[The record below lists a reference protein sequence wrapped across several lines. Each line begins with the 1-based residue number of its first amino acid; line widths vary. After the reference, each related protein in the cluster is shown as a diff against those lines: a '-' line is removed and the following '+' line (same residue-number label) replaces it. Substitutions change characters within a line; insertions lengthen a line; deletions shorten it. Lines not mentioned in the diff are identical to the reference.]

1 MSIVKMSLYQALEK
15 KKILEDRVN
24 REMKAYRL
32 CCVRKE
38 NDEVTKDGQPLDEV
52 YKNSIQP
59 GYQKSIALLK
69 NLIALKAAINEA
81 NAKVTV
87 EIDGKSYTI
96 ANAMVIL
103 RNHDK
108 LADMYR
114 RMTTNYQQVS
124 DEVAKLNERSQ
135 SNDAINSYLEKSL
148 GDGKRDPE
156 MVKQLTND
164 YIARNT
170 YSVYDPLDTMK
181 VAQEALEHLEKFSN
195 EIHYKLTQANVST
208 EIEVEFDD

>member
-15 KKILEDRVN
+15 KKVLEDRVA

-32 CCVRKE
+32 CCVRKA
-38 NDEVTKDGQPLDEV
+38 NDEITKDGQPLDEV
-52 YKNSIQP
+52 LKNSIQP

-69 NLIALKAAINEA
+69 NLIALKAVINEA
-81 NAKVTV
+81 NAKTTI
-87 EIDGKSYTI
+87 EIDGKTYTI

-103 RNHDK
+103 RNQDK
-108 LADMYR
+108 LSDMYR
-114 RMTTNYQQVS
+114 RMVMNYQQVS
-124 DEVAKLNERSQ
+124 DEVARLNERSQ
-135 SNDAINSYLEKSL
+135 DNDAINSYLEKSL

-156 MVKQLTND
+156 MVKKLTQD

-170 YSVYDPLDTMK
+170 YSIYDPLDTMTT
-181 VAQEALEHLEKFSN
+181 AQKELEHLEKFSN
-195 EIHYKLTQANVST
+195 EVHYKLTQVNVST